1 MYCGCCRRCLCGLW
15 RRSGLDK
22 VWLQN
27 RPQCSVARRVDPRR
41 VVDVVVRWCCRW
53 SRCQLLPEVVVDIVF
68 PPLGLSS
75 WSAVSPLA
83 AAAGMPMYDLLRP
96 TAYVMVGDAARK
108 PPRLA
113 SLCFDPWLHVVML

>member
-1 MYCGCCRRCLCGLW
+1 MSCGRCRRCWCGLW
-15 RRSGLDK
+15 RRSGLGK
-22 VWLQN
+22 VWLQR

-53 SRCQLLPEVVVDIVF
+53 DRRWCQLLPEVVVDIVF

-83 AAAGMPMYDLLRP
+83 AAAGMPVYGLLRP
-96 TAYVMVGDAARK
+96 QAVLM
-108 PPRLA
+108 
-113 SLCFDPWLHVVML
+113 